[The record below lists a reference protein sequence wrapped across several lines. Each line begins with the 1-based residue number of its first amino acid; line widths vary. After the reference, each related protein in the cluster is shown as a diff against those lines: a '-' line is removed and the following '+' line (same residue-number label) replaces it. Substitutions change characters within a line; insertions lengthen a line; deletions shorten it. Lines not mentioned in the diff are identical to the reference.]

1 MLGEIMIELGSI
13 TLEQVN
19 HARRAQMTA
28 NGKRIGEWLVELG
41 HATADHV
48 RHALEI
54 QQQAVESA

>member
-1 MLGEIMIELGSI
+1 MIELGSI

-54 QQQAVESA
+54 QQQAGESA